1 MENKVVV
8 VAKDGAAK
16 VEILNGYSYRV
27 LEDHTCSTF
36 KTSSLE
42 SFVSYCEKFVGNGG
56 YSLFYCDCSVSLLE
70 DVGSRYHVPVAECII
85 EITEQLHLV
94 EDLFNSRSFSLSQI
108 ESQFINLRKYIDSR
122 SMQILAMARSLSL
135 QKVTEVNRQKD
146 DRGNYV
152 YMVSSK
158 IGGKEVADYPTEVSI
173 TVPILKMCSSVA
185 MFSAEPTF
193 EFSEN
198 NGNITISFSF
208 RSVGIEE
215 LITNAIREAIE
226 SECSDLGFKMFYGA
240 MNKVVQ
246 DNSWE
251 FQSTGK

>member
-16 VEILNGYSYRV
+16 VEILNGSLYRV
-27 LEDHTCSTF
+27 LQDHTCSTF

-42 SFVSYCEKFVGNGG
+42 AFVDYCEKFRGNNGF
-56 YSLFYCDCSVSLLE
+56 SLFYSDSHISLRE
-70 DVGSRYHVPVAECII
+70 VAVSRYCVPVAECRI
-85 EITEQLHLV
+85 EKTEQLHFV
-94 EDLFNSRSFSLSQI
+94 ENLFGSQSFSLSQI

-152 YMVSSK
+152 YMVTSK
-158 IGGKEVADYPTEVSI
+158 VGGKELADYPTEISV
-173 TVPILKMCSSVA
+173 TVPILKLCNSVVKI
-185 MFSAEPTF
+185 SAEPTF
-193 EFSEN
+193 AFSEN
-198 NGNITISFSF
+198 NGDITMSFSF
-208 RSVGIEE
+208 RSVGIGEQ
-215 LITNAIREAIE
+215 ITNAIRWSIE
-226 SECSDLGFKMFYGA
+226 DLCGDLGINMYYGSI
-240 MNKVVQ
+240 NTVVQ